1 MINLYKLNGM
11 LQVVEQILLW
21 HIKTKHQLKYTIA
34 DVHIVHDELQS
45 ELQNFSAVVS
55 IKLDATELERKEND
69 TALVVE
75 VQSKVEHLHKKFN
88 DEQTPEE
95 NAKVS

>member
-1 MINLYKLNGM
+1 M
-11 LQVVEQILLW
+11 
-21 HIKTKHQLKYTIA
+21 
-34 DVHIVHDELQS
+34 HIVHDELQS